1 PFSFSFPSPSSTCA
15 LPSPRFLSSHSHR
28 RAPQPNAEAEPPAPA
43 NRRLPP
49 SNSSWSPMAS
59 RVVALFAAL
68 LAIAAARAVA
78 SNDEGDAL
86 YALRQRLKDPNG
98 VLQSWDPTL
107 VNPCTWFH
115 VTCNQ
120 GSRVERLD
128 LGNSNISGSLGP
140 ELGRLVNLKYLELYR
155 NNFEG
160 EIPKELGNLKNLIS
174 LDLYANKLT
183 GGIPKSLSK
192 LKSLRFMRLNDNKLT
207 GSIPRELANL
217 SNLKVIDLSS
227 NDLCGTIPVDGPFST
242 FPLRSFENNSRL
254 NGPELQ
260 GLVQYDSGC

>member
-1 PFSFSFPSPSSTCA
+1 MADRAGLAVLVA
-15 LPSPRFLSSHSHR
+15 LLGL
-28 RAPQPNAEAEPPAPA
+28 AG
-43 NRRLPP
+43 
-49 SNSSWSPMAS
+49 AS
-59 RVVALFAAL
+59 R
-68 LAIAAARAVA
+68 A

-86 YALRQRLKDPNG
+86 YALRQRLSDPNG

-120 GSRVERLD
+120 AGRVVRLD
-128 LGNSNISGSLGP
+128 LGNSNVSGSIGP
-140 ELGRLVNLKYLELYR
+140 ELGRLENLRYLELYR
-155 NNFEG
+155 NNLHG
-160 EIPKELGNLKNLIS
+160 EIPEELGNLKNLIS

-192 LKSLRFMRLNDNKLT
+192 LSSLRFMRLNNNKIT
-207 GSIPRELANL
+207 GSIPRELAKL
-217 SNLKVIDLSS
+217 TNLKVIDLSN

-260 GLVQYDSGC
+260 GLAPYDFGC